1 MPVLS
6 PIQVELLRNGLTSI
20 CDEMFLAIM
29 KSAYSTNIKERHD
42 HSAAIFDAEG
52 KVVVQGESLPLHLA
66 SMLGLVEVV
75 LDRYGRDNISP
86 GDMFLSNDP
95 FVGRGSHLP
104 DVAILAPVFRDGE
117 LVMFVSN
124 IAHHSDIGGMAP
136 GSMAGGM
143 TEIYQEGL
151 RIPPIRIA
159 KNHEILDDVLDLVLL
174 NVRVPEER
182 KGDYMAQIAANK
194 LGARR
199 LQELFT

>member
-95 FVGRGSHLP
+95 SSDAVLTYRTWLFLRLFFVTKSWSCL
-104 DVAILAPVFRDGE
+104 
-117 LVMFVSN
+117 S
-124 IAHHSDIGGMAP
+124 
-136 GSMAGGM
+136 
-143 TEIYQEGL
+143 
-151 RIPPIRIA
+151 PI
-159 KNHEILDDVLDLVLL
+159 
-174 NVRVPEER
+174 
-182 KGDYMAQIAANK
+182 
-194 LGARR
+194 
-199 LQELFT
+199 